1 MSKTHNRITN
11 KEMNMINDEV
21 SNFQFERFR
30 KKYEIDENVSTS
42 NWQDF
47 FHVSESIQSELNV
60 VRKKIKEMENA

>member
-47 FHVSESIQSELNV
+47 YHVSESIQSELNE